1 MKLKINSVLI
11 FSITMASCT
20 AFAEA
25 KKEQTHEHRAHSHGN
40 GTLELAIDGK
50 SVKGKFELPMESLL
64 GFENLPK
71 NASQKKTMAA
81 LQEATQTIENFIQ
94 LPASAGCVSKSISAT
109 SDMFLGKKSDHSDL
123 DLSFEWECKKISEV
137 KQIDLVIF
145 KNYRKLKSMKVD
157 LVTPQSQQSFQVK
170 SNKPTINF

>member
-1 MKLKINSVLI
+1 MKLKINSALI

-40 GTLELAIDGK
+40 GKLELAIDGN

-71 NASQKKTMAA
+71 NTSQKKTMAA
-81 LQEATQTIENFIQ
+81 LQEATQTIEKFIQ
-94 LPASAGCVSKSISAT
+94 LPASAGCVAKSISAA
-109 SDMFLGKKSDHSDL
+109 SDMFSGKKSDHSDL
-123 DLSFEWECKKISEV
+123 DLSFVWECKKISEI

-170 SNKPTINF
+170 SSKPIINF

>member
-40 GTLELAIDGK
+40 GILELAIDGN

-71 NASQKKTMAA
+71 NTSQKKTMAA

-94 LPASAGCVSKSISAT
+94 LPASAGCVSKSISAA

-123 DLSFEWECKKISEV
+123 DLSFVWECKKISEI

-157 LVTPQSQQSFQVK
+157 LVTPQLQQSFQVK
-170 SNKPTINF
+170 SSKPIINF

>member
-1 MKLKINSVLI
+1 MLNFIAKIFICILVSQH
-11 FSITMASCT
+11 MAI
-20 AFAEA
+20 AAG
-25 KKEQTHEHRAHSHGN
+25 KKDGDSHEHRAHSHGN